1 MTTTTTTTTPTT
13 PVDPLVGKETGRES
27 SLSSWV
33 GPYVTEM
40 LGRGQA
46 LASQPYQSYSGPLTA
61 GASNLQTTAF
71 SGLNSLALPTS
82 TQTSF
87 TPGTFSAQAASTY
100 MNPFLTAALQ
110 PQIDEARRQA
120 EISRQQQAGRMARAG
135 AFGGSRQAIMEA
147 ELERGLGARLADI
160 TGKGYQT
167 AYDKAMDQ
175 FNREQA
181 LQLQSTGQA
190 QRYGLDALS
199 AQMGAGAVQRDIEQ
213 QGLSADVAQFKEERD
228 YPYKQVQYM
237 QSLLQG
243 LPLAAQSIS
252 YQQPNALSELLGS
265 AGGIRS
271 LYDMI
276 FGTAPAPAPAP
287 APPIR

>member
-1 MTTTTTTTTPTT
+1 MTTTNTTTTTTTPT

-46 LASQPYQSYSGPLTA
+46 LASQPYQAYSGPLSA
-61 GASNLQTTAF
+61 GPSDLQNTAF
-71 SGLNSLALPTS
+71 SGLTSLTLPTS

-87 TPGTFSAQAASTY
+87 TPGTFTASTAQSY
-100 MNPFLTAALQ
+100 MNPYISAALQ

-120 EISRQQQAGRMARAG
+120 LISQTQQSGKLARAG
-135 AFGGSRQAIMEA
+135 AFGGSRQAIMNA
-147 ELERGLGARLADI
+147 ELERGLGSRLADI
-160 TGKGYQT
+160 TGRGYQT

-181 LQLQSTGQA
+181 LQLQASGQA
-190 QRYGLDALS
+190 QRYGLDALA
-199 AQMGAGAVQRDIEQ
+199 AQMGAGATQRDITQ
-213 QGLSADVAQFKEERD
+213 QGMSADLAQFKEERD

-252 YQQPNALSELLGS
+252 YQQPSALSELLGS

-271 LYDMI
+271 LYDLI
-276 FGTAPAPAPAP
+276 FGTAPA
-287 APPIR
+287 APPG